1 MKVLIVVDMQNDF
14 IDGVLGTK
22 EAQAI
27 VPRVCDKIR
36 NFDGLVIATKDSHGE
51 DYLETQ
57 EGKNLPIPHCIVG
70 TIGHDINRDILF
82 AIREKHGLMM
92 EKHTFGTFKLSKW
105 IGKMVDLFS
114 EEKMVDLFSEKIEAI
129 ELIGVCTDICVIN
142 NALILKA
149 AFPEVPIYVDATCC
163 AGVTPE
169 LHEAA
174 LKVMKSCQII
184 VEDE

>member
-1 MKVLIVVDMQNDF
+1 MKFLIVIDMQNDF

-27 VPRVCDKIR
+27 VPLACEKIR
-36 NFDGLVIATKDSHGE
+36 NFEGNILATMDTHDE
-51 DYLETQ
+51 NYLNTQ
-57 EGKNLPIPHCIVG
+57 EGKLLPVLHCIPDTTG
-70 TIGHDINRDILF
+70 WDINDDIDE
-82 AIREKHGLMM
+82 AIYEKPHRKIY
-92 EKHTFGTFKLSKW
+92 KHTFGTFDLPKW
-105 IGKMVDLFS
+105 IKETAHTFG
-114 EEKMVDLFSEKIEAI
+114 EEIEAI

-149 AFPEVPIYVDATCC
+149 AFPEVPIAVDAACC

-184 VEDE
+184 VKED

>member
-1 MKVLIVVDMQNDF
+1 MKFLIVIDMQNDF

-27 VPRVCDKIR
+27 VPLACEKIR
-36 NFDGLVIATKDSHGE
+36 NFEGKVIATMDTHDE
-51 DYLETQ
+51 NYLNTQ
-57 EGKNLPIPHCIVG
+57 EGKFLPVPHCIADTFG
-70 TIGHDINRDILF
+70 FGINDDIYE
-82 AIREKHGLMM
+82 AICKKPRQIVT
-92 EKHTFGTFKLSKW
+92 KHTFGNLNLPERIERTANLCDDE
-105 IGKMVDLFS
+105 V
-114 EEKMVDLFSEKIEAI
+114 EAI

-149 AFPEVPIYVDATCC
+149 AFPEVPIIVDAACC

-184 VEDE
+184 VKED

>member
-1 MKVLIVVDMQNDF
+1 MKFLIVIDMQNDF

-27 VPRVCDKIR
+27 VPLACKKIR
-36 NFDGLVIATKDSHGE
+36 NFEGKVIATMDTHDE
-51 DYLETQ
+51 DYLNTQ
-57 EGKNLPIPHCIVG
+57 EGKLLPVPHCTRG
-70 TIGHDINRDILF
+70 TDGWDINDDIYA
-82 AIREKHGLMM
+82 AICKKPHRIVS
-92 EKHTFGTFKLSKW
+92 KHTFGKLNLPKH
-105 IGKMVDLFS
+105 I
-114 EEKMVDLFSEKIEAI
+114 EKMANLCGDEVEAI

-149 AFPEVPIYVDATCC
+149 AFPEVPITVDATCC

-169 LHEAA
+169 LHKAA

-184 VEDE
+184 VKEG

>member
-1 MKVLIVVDMQNDF
+1 MKFLIVIDMQNDF

-27 VPRVCDKIR
+27 VPLACEKIR
-36 NFDGLVIATKDSHGE
+36 NFKGAMLLTADTHNE
-51 DYLETQ
+51 DYLNTQ
-57 EGKNLPIPHCIVG
+57 EGKFLPVPHCIRDTTG
-70 TIGHDINRDILF
+70 NDINEDIYA
-82 AIREKHGLMM
+82 AICNKPHLKIH
-92 EKHTFGTFKLSKW
+92 KHTFGTFGLPKW
-105 IGKMVDLFS
+105 IKEIACDAG
-114 EEKMVDLFSEKIEAI
+114 EEIEAI

-149 AFPEVPIYVDATCC
+149 AFPEVPIIVDAACC

-184 VEDE
+184 VKEG

>member
-27 VPRVCDKIR
+27 VPRACDKIR
-36 NFDGLVIATKDSHGE
+36 NFDDLIIATKDRHGE
-51 DYLETQ
+51 DYLKTQ
-57 EGKNLPIPHCIVG
+57 EGKNLPVPHCIKG
-70 TIGHDINRDILF
+70 TAGYNIDTNVFNAMYGKSYQIVF
-82 AIREKHGLMM
+82 KQ
-92 EKHTFGTFKLSKW
+92 TFGTF
-105 IGKMVDLFS
+105 DLAKCITKTANLRG
-114 EEKMVDLFSEKIEAI
+114 EGIEAI

-142 NALILKA
+142 NALILKT
-149 AFPEVPIYVDATCC
+149 AFPGVPIYVDATCC

-184 VEDE
+184 VREAV

>member
-1 MKVLIVVDMQNDF
+1 MKFLIVIDMQNDF

-27 VPRVCDKIR
+27 VPLACEKIK
-36 NFDGLVIATKDSHGE
+36 NFEGTIFVTMDTHDE
-51 DYLETQ
+51 NYLNTQ
-57 EGKNLPIPHCIVG
+57 EGKFLPVPHCIMG
-70 TIGHDINRDILF
+70 TIGYGINDDIYT
-82 AIREKHGLMM
+82 AICKKLRQIVS
-92 EKHTFGTFKLSKW
+92 KHTFGNLNLPKHIERMANLYDDK
-105 IGKMVDLFS
+105 V
-114 EEKMVDLFSEKIEAI
+114 EAI

-149 AFPEVPIYVDATCC
+149 AFPEVPIIVDATCC

-184 VEDE
+184 VKEG

>member
-1 MKVLIVVDMQNDF
+1 MKFLIVIDMQNDF

-27 VPRVCDKIR
+27 VPLACEKIR
-36 NFDGLVIATKDSHGE
+36 NFEGMIIATMDMHDE
-51 DYLETQ
+51 NYLNTQ
-57 EGKNLPIPHCIVG
+57 EGKLLPVPHCIMNTTG
-70 TIGHDINRDILF
+70 CGINDDIYV
-82 AIREKHGLMM
+82 AIYEKPHLKIY
-92 EKHTFGTFKLSKW
+92 KHTFGTFYLPKW
-105 IGKMVDLFS
+105 IKDTANTSG
-114 EEKMVDLFSEKIEAI
+114 EEIEDI

-142 NALILKA
+142 NALILKE
-149 AFPEVPIYVDATCC
+149 AFPEVPIVVDAACC

-184 VEDE
+184 VKEG

>member
-1 MKVLIVVDMQNDF
+1 MKFLIVIDMQNDF

-27 VPRVCDKIR
+27 VPLACEKIR
-36 NFDGLVIATKDSHGE
+36 NFEGMIIATMDMHDE
-51 DYLETQ
+51 NYLNTQ
-57 EGKNLPIPHCIVG
+57 EGKLLPVPHCIKD
-70 TIGHDINRDILF
+70 TIGCNINNDIWAAMWPRQI
-82 AIREKHGLMM
+82 IS
-92 EKHTFGTFKLSKW
+92 KHTFGNLNLPKY
-105 IGKMVDLFS
+105 I
-114 EEKMVDLFSEKIEAI
+114 EKMANLYGDKVEAI

-149 AFPEVPIYVDATCC
+149 AFPEVPITVDAACC
-163 AGVTPE
+163 AGITPE

-184 VEDE
+184 VKEN

>member
-1 MKVLIVVDMQNDF
+1 MKFLIVIDMQNDF
-14 IDGVLGTK
+14 IDGALGTK

-27 VPRVCDKIR
+27 VPLACEKIR
-36 NFDGLVIATKDSHGE
+36 NFEGKIIATMDTHNE
-51 DYLETQ
+51 NYLNTQ
-57 EGKNLPIPHCIVG
+57 EGKTLPVLHCIENTTG
-70 TIGHDINRDILF
+70 WDINDDIDE
-82 AIREKHGLMM
+82 AIYGKPHLKIY
-92 EKHTFGTFKLSKW
+92 KHTFGTFDLPKW
-105 IGKMVDLFS
+105 IKETAHTFG
-114 EEKMVDLFSEKIEAI
+114 EEIEAI

-149 AFPEVPIYVDATCC
+149 AFPEVPIIVDATCC

-184 VEDE
+184 VKEN